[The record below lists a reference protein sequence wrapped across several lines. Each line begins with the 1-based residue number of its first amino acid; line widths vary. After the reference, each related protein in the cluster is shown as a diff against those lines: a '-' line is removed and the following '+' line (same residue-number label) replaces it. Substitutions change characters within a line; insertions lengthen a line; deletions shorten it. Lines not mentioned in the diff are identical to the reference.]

1 METGALPKGF
11 KSNQVSANK
20 TSSNK
25 AGIVITV
32 GILAVTLAAS
42 GLFLA
47 GDFPMSE
54 TPESQMEPST
64 PVMQQEY
71 DAPLSPVKSLSQPAS
86 YASSAGDL
94 YGYLEFKISNGD
106 VKSMT
111 ANELDDT
118 LVITIDTYDDGELYV
133 DLDDQFIGSFYDGT
147 YFVIVDNEE
156 FNDYVQ
162 AGTELYIPFEFGT
175 EKIEIVG
182 SYILS

>member
-1 METGALPKGF
+1 MGTGTLPKDF
-11 KSNQVSANK
+11 KENK
-20 TSSNK
+20 TSANK
-25 AGIVITV
+25 AGIAISV
-32 GILAVTLAAS
+32 GIVAVVLAIS
-42 GLFLA
+42 GLLLT
-47 GDFPMSE
+47 DNFPMSE
-54 TPESQMEPST
+54 TPEVQMEPNM
-64 PVMQQEY
+64 PVIQQEY
-71 DAPLSPVKSLSQPAS
+71 DAPLSPVKSSSQPAS

-118 LVITIDTYDDGELYV
+118 LVITIDTYGDGELYV

-175 EKIEIVG
+175 EKIEVVG

>member
-11 KSNQVSANK
+11 KSNQTSSNK

-25 AGIVITV
+25 AGIVITI
-32 GILAVTLAAS
+32 GILVVTLVAS

-94 YGYLEFKISNGD
+94 YGHLEFKISNGD
-106 VKSMT
+106 IKSMT
-111 ANELDDT
+111 ADDYNT
-118 LVITIDTYDDGELYV
+118 SLVIAIDAYGDGEMYV
-133 DLDDQFIGSFYDGT
+133 DLDEQFIGSLNDGT

-156 FNDYVQ
+156 FDDYMQ
-162 AGTELYIPFEFGT
+162 AGTELYIPFEMGT